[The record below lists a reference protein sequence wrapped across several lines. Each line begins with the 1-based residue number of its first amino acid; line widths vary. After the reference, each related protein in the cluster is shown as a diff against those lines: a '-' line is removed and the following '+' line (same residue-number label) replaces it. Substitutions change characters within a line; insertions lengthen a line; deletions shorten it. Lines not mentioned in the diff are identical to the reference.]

1 MQWAC
6 LFLPQLALDTAL
18 RSRPDPDEPFVLLDG
33 PSQRRML
40 RAVSPSARALGL
52 RPGMPLARA
61 QAIGARFAMEAYD
74 PAACERARELIAAWA
89 YGYSSQV
96 SLALPHAVVLEVA
109 RSLRLFGPWP
119 RLEARLREGLN
130 ELGCRHR
137 LVVAPHPHAAHVLA
151 HVQDGMAIDMHALHP
166 ALGRIPVERAGF
178 ARDVAEAFWRMGL
191 RQLRQ
196 VRSLPR
202 DTLARRFP
210 PAVLQHLDRLY
221 GEVEAPLPLY
231 RPPDRFEAR
240 IEFEQEVES
249 STRLL
254 FPLRRLTGDLA
265 AFLLA
270 RDGGVQRFVLR
281 LEHERVPPT
290 DVRVGLLAAERE
302 AAMLFELARGRL
314 EQASVPAPVRSLE
327 VIADDLPPFVPAAA
341 DLFDARAQQ
350 AMPWPQLRERLRAR
364 LGDRAVQ
371 GLGWRA
377 EHRPE
382 FSVTDGAHRPA
393 PLPPLPRPGWLLRH
407 AIPWRDRRVRV
418 LAGPERIEAGWWDGR
433 DVRRDYYLVETR
445 DGQRAWVYCEAG
457 AAPPG
462 IGEAVMLHGWF
473 A

>member
-1 MQWAC
+1 MRWAC
-6 LFLPQLALDTAL
+6 LFLPQLALDAAL
-18 RSRPDPDEPFVLLDG
+18 RRRPDRDAPFVLLGG
-33 PSQRRML
+33 PSQRRVL
-40 RAVSPSARALGL
+40 HAVSPSARMLGL

-61 QAIGARFAMEAYD
+61 QAIGARFEADPYD
-74 PAACERARELIAAWA
+74 ATECERARELVAAWA

-96 SLALPHAVVLEVA
+96 SIALPHAVVLEVA
-109 RSLRLFGPWP
+109 QSLRLFGSWAE
-119 RLEARLREGLN
+119 LERQLRQGLRD
-130 ELGCRHR
+130 LGYRHR

-151 HVQDGMAIDMHALHP
+151 HVQDGVAIDMDTMHP
-166 ALGRIPVERAGF
+166 ALGEIPVERAGF
-178 ARDVAEAFWRMGL
+178 ARAVAEALWRMGL

-196 VRSLPR
+196 VRALPR

-210 PAVLQHLDRLY
+210 AGVLQHLDHLY

-249 STRLL
+249 STRMV

-265 AFLLA
+265 AFLRA
-270 RDGGVQRFVLR
+270 RDGGVQCFVLR
-281 LEHERVPPT
+281 LEHERMPPT
-290 DVRVGLLAAERE
+290 DVRVGLLAAERDP
-302 AAMLFELARGRL
+302 AMLFELARTRL
-314 EQASVPAPVRSLE
+314 EQARVPASMRALALV
-327 VIADDLPPFVPAAA
+327 ADDLPLFIPAST

-382 FSVTDGAHRPA
+382 FTVTDDAHRPA
-393 PLPPLPRPGWLLRH
+393 PLPPLPRPGWLLRP
-407 AIPWRDRRVRV
+407 AIPWRDRHVRV
-418 LAGPERIEAGWWDGR
+418 LAGPERVEAGWWDGH
-433 DVRRDYYLVETR
+433 DVRRDYYLVESR
-445 DGQRAWVYCEAG
+445 DGQRAWVYCEVG

-462 IGEAVMLHGWF
+462 IGHAVMLHGWF